1 MIYFRDRYEIL
12 YNIFIISSSHL
23 FFFFLQVIFY
33 DSVFCSFLHV
43 VLPIFKVD
51 FWYFKT
57 SCCYCE
63 WNTFSLYFKEGYIF
77 LMEHR
82 KVGDLLYY
90 FLIDHLMKFYFLN
103 LFFMKCL
110 IVIVSIGFY
119 NKAVIEFV
127 NDDNF
132 VFLPIFNL
140 FFFLKKITLITVS
153 RR

>member
-1 MIYFRDRYEIL
+1 MKYFT
-12 YNIFIISSSHL
+12 IFSSFL
-23 FFFFLQVIFY
+23 QVIFFFFFLQVIFY

-127 NDDNF
+127 NEF
-132 VFLPIFNL
+132 SCQYLTFS
-140 FFFLKKITLITVS
+140 FFKKKLHWLQCLEDC
-153 RR
+153 

>member
-1 MIYFRDRYEIL
+1 MKYFT
-12 YNIFIISSSHL
+12 IFSSFL
-23 FFFFLQVIFY
+23 QVIFFFFFLQVIFY
-33 DSVFCSFLHV
+33 DSVFGSFLHV

-127 NDDNF
+127 NEF
-132 VFLPIFNL
+132 SCQYLTFS
-140 FFFLKKITLITVS
+140 FFKKKLHWLQCLEDC
-153 RR
+153 